1 MSIKL
6 IAYFY
11 VHQQKT
17 FAYLLGFNRLIP
29 IWKKKKKALNIEY
42 KNICLMLYYL
52 LPIIQFFKFNI
63 IAWKNYIINIEIIDK
78 HTSKIPSWNI
88 NAYLY
93 VLTLVFEL

>member
-29 IWKKKKKALNIEY
+29 IWKKKKSSQYRVQK
-42 KNICLMLYYL
+42 YL
-52 LPIIQFFKFNI
+52 FDVILPFTYNTIF
-63 IAWKNYIINIEIIDK
+63 
-78 HTSKIPSWNI
+78 
-88 NAYLY
+88 
-93 VLTLVFEL
+93 